1 MKKFTVWLEGQL
13 EKDRIIHT
21 FLDRLGYKRDA
32 LDSGK
37 DIIETERKM
46 SDIIDAI
53 NKIKIGEDNKQEMIK
68 FAQSNSKSLSLKALA
83 NLINPD
89 SGQVQDQEFSSPATI
104 PPANQPVPKPGQRQQ
119 QILPQPGM
127 PMQ

>member
-32 LDSGK
+32 LDGGR

-46 SDIIDAI
+46 SNIIDAI
-53 NKIKIGEDNKQEMIK
+53 NKIKIGEDNKQKMIK

-83 NLINPD
+83 NLIDPD
-89 SGQVQDQEFSSPATI
+89 SGEVQDREFSSPAVI
-104 PPANQPVPKPGQRQQ
+104 PQANQPAPIPGQQQ
-119 QILPQPGM
+119 QMSPPPGM
-127 PMQ
+127 SMQ